1 MNGKLKMRQKI
12 LITLRFEQING
23 IVLKAISSYYVFI

>member
-1 MNGKLKMRQKI
+1 MRQKI

-23 IVLKAISSYYVFI
+23 MVLKAIYSYYVFI